1 MERRNMIPKTSTDWR
16 GRISTVGRLDLHCQ
30 NQSNPLMLIIG
41 SSQIKNMVAAT
52 HALAVYHNIKVSMSH
67 LELVINLNAEFES
80 DFGGAGQAFS
90 KFSYL

>member
-1 MERRNMIPKTSTDWR
+1 MIPKTSTDWR

-30 NQSNPLMLIIG
+30 NQSNPLMLTIG
-41 SSQIKNMVAAT
+41 PSQIKNMVAAA
-52 HALAVYHNIKVSMSH
+52 HALAVYHNTKVSMSH

-80 DFGGAGQAFS
+80 DFGGAGQASS